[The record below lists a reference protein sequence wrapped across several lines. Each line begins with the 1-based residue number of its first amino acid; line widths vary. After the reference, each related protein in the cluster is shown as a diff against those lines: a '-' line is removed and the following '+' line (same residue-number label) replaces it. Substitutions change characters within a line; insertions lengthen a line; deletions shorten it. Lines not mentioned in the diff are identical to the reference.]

1 MLRCNSDWCVSRRV
15 SLLSSHCQ
23 IRGPCIL
30 MFYFEITYFR
40 IFGMLL
46 LPPSDCW
53 FGLLWNVPGDFLR
66 VWILSIPVGHL
77 VSSIFLM
84 LNGHEK
90 CTLFHHNKEF
100 RSLSRLQH
108 VPRYL
113 RVDPESNISTSFLYY
128 NHLFLQKTNHLIL
141 DFRSD
146 VAWCVSVLRRKEEH
160 LKVWNNLFMNY

>member
-1 MLRCNSDWCVSRRV
+1 MLRCNGNRWISRRM

-23 IRGPCIL
+23 TRGPCIL
-30 MFYFEITYFR
+30 MFY
-40 IFGMLL
+40 FGMLL

-84 LNGHEK
+84 LNSHQMM
-90 CTLFHHNKEF
+90 LFHHNKEF

-108 VPRYL
+108 VPRFL

-128 NHLFLQKTNHLIL
+128 NHLFLQKTKLRHSCS
-141 DFRSD
+141 F
-146 VAWCVSVLRRKEEH
+146 LRRKEEH
-160 LKVWNNLFMNY
+160 LKVWNNLFMNH